1 MTVTTAEQPQQAEP
15 SLHLVE
21 RMQQYPWLASFFGQ
35 AQAVYTTLKNSESA
49 LVQRGLSTAENATVL
64 SARLVDRVNQRYEF
78 LPQLDQAACRQL
90 DLVDQATNVLR
101 QRAQVATDQIRHA
114 PETLRHAPEV
124 VLHSALDLTEAV
136 VNRVV
141 PPLQRSSEDGNALT
155 ESDEE
160 VEDELQ
166 VEQTQVVG
174 RPGVLERSWSL
185 SVDTSKRLY
194 QVAARRAPAIRAQAQ
209 PALIKERSA
218 RVVQAA
224 REFFAHPSLSLH
236 NAYDSTAQSVKN
248 VCTHQA
254 HNSMQVV
261 HARVEQAKHTLVA
274 TARSLQNEAARSS
287 VALGDKV
294 RDTSAT
300 LTAKVCQACGQSYA
314 RVCEAC
320 QRSAALVVQGTA
332 AVVQRVA
339 RNPYVTATA
348 QRTQNTYAIARQTL
362 ISQSKQ
368 PNAWPL
374 TRSVVTALL
383 RTERAV
389 ATLSTSVL
397 SFTAAAVPAAAT
409 AAQPSHLAEATQAEQ
424 HQQQDDVVAPQT
436 TDDLVIHAA
445 QRATELESAVAV
457 QQVTAINQQVDE
469 ESDDESDDE
478 KVEQAAAEVVACSSS
493 TFVAAET
500 VADEEDNSELS
511 DEEPSDEELDEELLA
526 SCI

>member
-1 MTVTTAEQPQQAEP
+1 MTITTPEQPQQAEP
-15 SLHLVE
+15 SLRLVE
-21 RMQQYPWLASFFGQ
+21 RMQQYPWLASVFGQ
-35 AQAVYTTLKNSESA
+35 AHAVYTTLKNSESA

-90 DLVDQATNVLR
+90 DRVDQATTVLR

-114 PETLRHAPEV
+114 PETIRHAPEV

-141 PPLQRSSEDGNALT
+141 PPLQHSSADGNVLT

-160 VEDELQ
+160 AEDELH

-224 REFFAHPSLSLH
+224 RDFFAHPSLTLH

-254 HNSMQVV
+254 HNSMQAV
-261 HARVEQAKHTLVA
+261 HTRVEQAKHTLVA
-274 TARSLQNEAARSS
+274 TASSLQNEAVRTSA
-287 VALGDKV
+287 ALGGKL
-294 RDTSAT
+294 RDTSTT

-314 RVCEAC
+314 RVCEVC
-320 QRSAALVVQGTA
+320 QRSAAVVVQGTA
-332 AVVQRVA
+332 AVVQRIA

-348 QRTQNTYAIARQTL
+348 QRTQNTYSIARQTL
-362 ISQSKQ
+362 INQSKQ

-397 SFTAAAVPAAAT
+397 SFTAAAAAA
-409 AAQPSHLAEATQAEQ
+409 AAPDATIAAEATQAEQ
-424 HQQQDDVVAPQT
+424 QPQQDDVVAPHT
-436 TDDLVIHAA
+436 TAVLVNHAT
-445 QRATELESAVAV
+445 QQPTELAVE
-457 QQVTAINQQVDE
+457 QVTATNQQVDE
-469 ESDDESDDE
+469 ESDEESDE
-478 KVEQAAAEVVACSSS
+478 ENLEQLEQAAAEVVACSSE
-493 TFVAAET
+493 TLVAAET
-500 VADEEDNSELS
+500 VSDEEDNFELS
-511 DEEPSDEELDEELLA
+511 DEEPSDGELDEELLA